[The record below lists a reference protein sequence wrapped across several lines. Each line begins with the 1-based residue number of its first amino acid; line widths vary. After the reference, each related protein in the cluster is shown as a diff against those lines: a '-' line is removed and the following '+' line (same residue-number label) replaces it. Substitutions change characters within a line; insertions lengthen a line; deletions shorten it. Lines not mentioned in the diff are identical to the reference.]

1 MGLGI
6 KILQRKRIDLL
17 GNIISQLIRD
27 IDGNIDVQVIDQI
40 VDQRRHGI
48 DEQDHLH
55 QRSDPV
61 KIDAARALI
70 LGNNALGNT
79 CCDITDQ
86 FRTVNAHYGRN
97 DHQDQRSNDPGVVWP
112 DIAGQLF

>member
-48 DEQDHLH
+48 DE
-55 QRSDPV
+55 
-61 KIDAARALI
+61 
-70 LGNNALGNT
+70 
-79 CCDITDQ
+79 
-86 FRTVNAHYGRN
+86 
-97 DHQDQRSNDPGVVWP
+97 
-112 DIAGQLF
+112 

>member
-27 IDGNIDVQVIDQI
+27 IDGNIDMQVIDQI

-61 KIDAARALI
+61 KIDAAFSGVLGKETIRIKEAMI
-70 LGNNALGNT
+70 LA
-79 CCDITDQ
+79 
-86 FRTVNAHYGRN
+86 
-97 DHQDQRSNDPGVVWP
+97 
-112 DIAGQLF
+112 